1 MLDGSRKILFFGS
14 VDPRLVRGGRAVQK
28 KYVTLEFTLNLLF
41 MANTRSVTVRMKSDL
56 SYESTNLQGN
66 RVDIDMHDPEQ
77 KQAQSPMELL
87 LSALGGCASVDAVLM
102 MKKKRRALLD
112 FFVEVEGLR
121 NDGVPGYY
129 TDITLHFVLV
139 SPDATVEEFEKVVAL
154 SVEKYCSVASSLS
167 SKISFTSEVRR
178 SA

>member
-1 MLDGSRKILFFGS
+1 
-14 VDPRLVRGGRAVQK
+14 
-28 KYVTLEFTLNLLF
+28 
-41 MANTRSVTVRMKSDL
+41 MANTRSVTVRMTSDL
-56 SYESTNLQGN
+56 TYSAQNPQGHT
-66 RVDIDMHDPEQ
+66 VSIDMNDPEL
-77 KQAQSPMELL
+77 KQGQSPMELL

-102 MKKKRRALLD
+102 MKKKRRELLD

-121 NDGVPGYY
+121 NEGVPGYY

-139 SPDATVEEFEKVVAL
+139 SPDATAEEFEKVVAL